1 MTSQASTWEDDK
13 QFCSDNIRE
22 YCMNSTANEILI
34 KEIVNIVNKYVEEDQ
49 KEIVQ
54 LLFITAKEV
63 MLQLD
68 LEATSQSETSLSEVP
83 EDMIRRSEDMIRR
96 SDRVRKRFDKFK
108 TEFYACYDSGEMV
121 SKSI

>member
-1 MTSQASTWEDDK
+1 
-13 QFCSDNIRE
+13 
-22 YCMNSTANEILI
+22 
-34 KEIVNIVNKYVEEDQ
+34 
-49 KEIVQ
+49 
-54 LLFITAKEV
+54 

-83 EDMIRRSEDMIRR
+83 EDMIRR